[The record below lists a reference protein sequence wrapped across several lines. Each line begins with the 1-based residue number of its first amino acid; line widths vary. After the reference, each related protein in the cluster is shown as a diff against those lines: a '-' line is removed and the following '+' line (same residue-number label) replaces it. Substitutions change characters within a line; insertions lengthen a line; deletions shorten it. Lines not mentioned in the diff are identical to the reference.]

1 MSGYAI
7 FNIKVNNAENY
18 KEYVEKVKPTAE
30 KYGGEYIV
38 RGGASITVEGSWEH
52 PRTVVIKFPTYD
64 KAMEWY
70 NSVEYKPIKKI
81 RLDNAESNGMIIEGL

>member
-38 RGGASITVEGSWEH
+38 RGGTSITVEGSWEH

-81 RLDNAESNGMIIEGL
+81 RLDNAESNGMIIEGI

>member
-30 KYGGEYIV
+30 KFGGEYIV
-38 RGGASITVEGSWEH
+38 RGGDSITVEGSWEH

-70 NSVEYKPIKKI
+70 NSVEYKPIKQI
-81 RLDNAESNGMIIEGL
+81 RLDNAESNGMIIEGI

>member
-7 FNIKVNNAENY
+7 FNIKVNNPDNY
-18 KEYVEKVKPTAE
+18 KEYIEKVKPTAE

-38 RGGASITVEGSWEH
+38 RGGTSITVEGSWEH

-81 RLDNAESNGMIIEGL
+81 RLDNAESNGMIIEGI

>member
-7 FNIKVNNAENY
+7 FNIKVNNPDNY
-18 KEYVEKVKPTAE
+18 KEYIEKVKPTAE

-38 RGGASITVEGSWEH
+38 RGGTSITVEGSWEH

-81 RLDNAESNGMIIEGL
+81 RLDNAESNGMIIQGT